1 MHTYMPKKVS
11 HTALQTCTH
20 VGFMDFPQV
29 KEIADVENVYVK
41 MTMKE
46 QPVSA

>member
-1 MHTYMPKKVS
+1 MPKEVS

-20 VGFMDFPQV
+20 IGFMDFPQV
-29 KEIADVENVYVK
+29 KGIADVENVNAI
-41 MTMKE
+41 MAMKE